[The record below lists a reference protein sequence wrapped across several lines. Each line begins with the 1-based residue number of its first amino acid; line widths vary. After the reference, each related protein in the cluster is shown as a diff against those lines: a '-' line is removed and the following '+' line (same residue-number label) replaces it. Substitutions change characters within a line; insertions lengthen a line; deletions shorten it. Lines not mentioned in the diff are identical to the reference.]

1 MMKPWKKFMSLVL
14 ASSMII
20 TLPAVTSAAE
30 FEATVYDV
38 SDDSGSE
45 AIENE
50 NTDTDAASFS
60 GNDDAASQNQTLDF
74 GDGQFDSEET
84 DFSSGDQEFVAD
96 ESEFADAAGAI
107 SMGTKPADGITENQ
121 PFISNTTGGSAN
133 FRIPAMVTLSDGTI
147 VAATDARWNTTS
159 DGFGLDTVV
168 SRSNDGGATWNYTFA
183 NYLGDNGNTS
193 TYSST
198 AFIDPALAV
207 DSHDTIY
214 MLVDLYPAGGW
225 IRNLSAG
232 SGYDDSGRLKLT
244 TEINPS
250 DKSTYD
256 YYLYEGKI
264 YENNGNPVSDL
275 TVDGYFNVKGN
286 YEGKPI
292 DTNLFFA
299 DSPFKVLKT
308 SYLYLTKSTDGGKS
322 WSEPT
327 MLNSQ
332 VKKSGEKFFGVGPGR
347 GLVVKND
354 NGTERIIFP
363 CYTNDNGTDGSTAV
377 IYSDD
382 NGTTWKRAYVTSVQT
397 SEATLTEANG
407 NIYMFTRYG
416 GYFVSTDN
424 GESWSEQKSVSGIS
438 YTKSCQMNAITYSK
452 KIDGK
457 TAILLSAATN
467 GRNNGKIF
475 VGLVQDDGS
484 IQWNEKYAYAV
495 NTGVFQYSCMTELN
509 DGSVALL
516 YENGTASEYFVKYS
530 MNTIIGKEGST
541 LTDKETGVKV
551 DFIKENVQSMTV
563 NPASVEKLNDK
574 KYVAYDVLPDTAD
587 YHETPATVTV
597 PLGDNLANAKELQA
611 FYVTEGN
618 VESVDGT
625 KSDNSFVFNV
635 PHFTVVGV
643 VDATSDAT
651 PPDNTIPDNGTKET
665 VNVSLR
671 IGQTVDYIQERTNA
685 GNYSNAYVNAVA
697 KDSGEYYKG
706 ATFGEG
712 TFGVSSSADS
722 KSSKT
727 QLTFKTAVGDNQY
740 YVTNENNK
748 YVYPYA
754 KEYYIGWQYSLKTS
768 TEPVAVTVAQQSDGS
783 IVISRNYSAWFG
795 STTAY
800 LSVSGSNLKESKVSS
815 NIYLYDKK
823 PGTSV
828 TLTGLKA
835 GTTSVVIGNTTYNIT
850 VTAVQEAT
858 VENGPFVSKQGQ
870 ENGKYVTKLTISK
883 GKSYSLGVNATGNV
897 KWSTE
902 NENIATVDQS
912 GNVTG
917 VSEGVTV
924 LYATID
930 GVTYSMP
937 IVVSGYTGNSKVFD
951 LYINDI
957 VDTTAY
963 YGVLYGSSTGN
974 VQASELVKVTQGEV
988 IYLVFNNSSSAAVDF
1003 FASPKVGYALTRM
1016 KATKSFGHY
1025 MALNGNDPA
1034 QTHFLK
1040 RPGAAGANQLARDF
1054 DSNGVAVKNLVQSA
1068 MNQTPKCDGGLG
1080 FTRKPNEKDTVS
1092 SILDFYSEKLP
1103 TVEKKIESI
1112 TRNGK
1117 KIAYKEG
1124 MVARVGD
1131 TINFAITVKKYECT
1145 DKVTYTDARLT
1156 ERLSNAFF
1164 DGNATVKNIQ
1174 ISGGTEEKSTTYY
1187 VTYKI
1192 EKTDLD
1198 TTITNVV
1205 DLDYTYQSEYST
1217 GDFGG
1222 TAQAEAKIVASNFP
1236 GIDDLVIDF
1245 GLPVNVTVNNWESA
1259 AGDKVKVTGKAKYG
1273 DVSITGDNRSPG
1285 GMTVTYTPNT
1295 ILKDVD
1301 TVTLTATA
1309 ENGTGTPVPYSFKV
1323 YPATTVYYEEGFA
1336 KYIGK
1341 WDKNGTGSIIEQ
1353 DLSVAGAGNAHY
1365 GYDTH
1370 YAGES
1375 YGPSNH
1381 TQATSSKIGDSASF
1395 DFTGTGIDIYANGS
1409 SGSDIAAIL
1418 ILKDNDKNQVVKLAY
1433 VDTKTGTGTTDA
1445 TNNQN
1450 QDSYNQPI
1458 VSLTGLAY
1466 GNYTVTIK
1474 HSAMNNKE
1482 NPGSL
1487 NLDGF
1492 RVYGTLADEKDNP
1505 VYTKDLEEN
1514 PSYVELRDKVLKALN
1529 LTPGDAKNQVHAAI
1543 SGEAEGATTAI
1554 VLKKGDKKVDK
1565 KDDKY
1570 VDDLKNNG
1578 PKNEIYL
1585 RKNEALEFKLTTD
1598 KIAQIGLKALTGA
1611 THYTLRINDDLQEKY
1626 ITSSTD
1632 MFYKL
1637 CDATENTNR
1646 EITVVITNNG
1656 GNTGKEILAITKLKI
1671 CDDPSAALT
1680 ALSEKDLEVALDDLG
1695 LSEKEDS
1702 TPTPTES
1709 PKPSEAPV
1717 PTESP
1722 KPSEAPV
1729 PTETPKPTESPKP
1742 SETPEATPTPTKE
1755 PEKPVKL
1762 STPKLGKVVSVSYN
1776 SVKVTWNKVKD
1787 ADGYRVYMKQ
1797 NGKWKSLGKVDSNS
1811 YTCKGLKTGKKYT
1824 FTVRA
1829 YKNTKDGVVL
1839 SAYDKKGISG
1849 TPKLSTPVLKSAKR
1863 SASGVTFTWKK
1874 TAGANGYVVYRKA
1887 NNGAWRAAAKVTK
1900 GTTYKDTTAKKGV
1913 KYTYTVRALRKSGA
1927 TSVYSDYNAKG
1938 ISVK

>member
-38 SDDSGSE
+38 SDDSDSE

-74 GDGQFDSEET
+74 GDGQSDSEET

-107 SMGTKPADGITENQ
+107 NISGKPADGITKNQ
-121 PFISNTTGGSAN
+121 PFISNTTGGSEN

-147 VAATDARWNTTS
+147 VAATDARWDTTS

-168 SRSNDGGATWNYTFA
+168 SRSSDGGATWNYTFA

-193 TYSST
+193 ANSST

-225 IRNLSAG
+225 IGNLSAG

-250 DKSTYD
+250 DKSTYG

-264 YENNGNPVSDL
+264 YENSGKPVSGL
-275 TVDGYFNVKGN
+275 TVNGYFNVKGN
-286 YEGKPI
+286 YDGKPI

-308 SYLYLTKSTDGGKS
+308 SYLYLTKSTDGGKT

-382 NGTTWKRAYVTSVQT
+382 NGTTWERAYVTSVQT

-407 NIYMFTRYG
+407 NIYMFTRHG

-424 GESWSEQKSVSGIS
+424 GENWSEQKSVSGIS

-563 NPASVEKLNDK
+563 NPASVKNLNDK

-618 VESVDGT
+618 EEYVDGT

-643 VDATSDAT
+643 VDATPDVT

-712 TFGVSSSADS
+712 TFWVSSSADS
-722 KSSKT
+722 KSSKI
-727 QLTFKTAVGDNQY
+727 QLTFKTADGDNQY

-754 KEYYIGWQYSLKTS
+754 ERHYGWQYSLKTS
-768 TEPVAVTVAQQSDGS
+768 TKPVAVTVAQQFDGS
-783 IVISRNYSAWFG
+783 IVISKNYGSRLV

-800 LSVSGSNLKESKVSS
+800 LSVSGSNLGASNDSS

-835 GTTSVVIGNTTYNIT
+835 GTTSVAIGNTTYNIT

-870 ENGKYVTKLTISK
+870 EKEKYVTKLTISK

-902 NENIATVDQS
+902 NKNIATVDQS

-917 VSEGVTV
+917 VNEGVTV

-937 IVVSGYTGNSKVFD
+937 IVVSGYTGSSKVFD

-957 VDTTAY
+957 VDTTVY
-963 YGVLYGSSTGN
+963 YGVLYGKNRDS

-988 IYLVFNNSSSAAVDF
+988 IYLVFNDASSAAIDF
-1003 FASPKVGYALTRM
+1003 FASPNAGYALTSM
-1016 KATKSFGHY
+1016 NATNSQKDY
-1025 MALNGNDPA
+1025 MALDDDDPA
-1034 QTHFLK
+1034 KTSFLT
-1040 RPGAAGANQLARDF
+1040 RAGAAGANQLAKTF
-1054 DSNGVAVKNLVQSA
+1054 DSKSTAVKNLVQRA

-1080 FTRKPNEKDTVS
+1080 FTRKPNETYAAAS
-1092 SILDFYSEKLP
+1092 CLDFRSEKLP
-1103 TVEKKIESI
+1103 TVEKKVESL
-1112 TRNGK
+1112 TRDGE
-1117 KIAYKEG
+1117 KIDYKEG

-1131 TINFAITVKKYECT
+1131 TINFAITVKKYECE
-1145 DKVTYTDARLT
+1145 DEIIYTDARLT
-1156 ERLSNAFF
+1156 ERLSKAFF

-1174 ISGGTEEKSTTYY
+1174 ISGGTEEQSTTYY

-1192 EKTDLD
+1192 GDTDLD
-1198 TTITNVV
+1198 KTITNVV
-1205 DLDYTYQSEYST
+1205 DLNYTYQSVYSS
-1217 GDFGG
+1217 GNFGG

-1245 GLPVNVTVNNWESA
+1245 GLPVNVTVKNWESA
-1259 AGDKVKVTGKAKYG
+1259 AGDKVKVTGKANYG
-1273 DVSITGDNRSPG
+1273 DVSIIGDNQSPG

-1295 ILKDVD
+1295 ILKNVD

-1309 ENGTGTPVPYSFKV
+1309 ENGKPVPYSFKI

-1336 KYIGK
+1336 EYTGN
-1341 WDKNGTGSIIEQ
+1341 WTKNGTGSITEQ

-1370 YAGES
+1370 YAKES
-1375 YGPSNH
+1375 NGPSNH
-1381 TQATSSKIGDSASF
+1381 TQAISTQIGDSASF

-1433 VDTKTGTGTTDA
+1433 VDTKTGAGTTDA

-1450 QDSYNQPI
+1450 QNSYNQPI
-1458 VSLTGLAY
+1458 VSLTGLAH

-1482 NPGSL
+1482 NVGKL

-1492 RVYGTLADEKDNP
+1492 RVYGTLADEKDNL
-1505 VYTKDLEEN
+1505 VYKKDLEEN
-1514 PSYVELRDKVLKALN
+1514 PSYVELRDKVLSALN
-1529 LTPGDAKNQVHAAI
+1529 LEPGDAKNQVHAAM
-1543 SGEAEGATTAI
+1543 SGEAAGATAI
-1554 VLKKGDKKVDK
+1554 VLKRDDK
-1565 KDDKY
+1565 KDDKKNDY
-1570 VDDLKNNG
+1570 VEDLKNNG

-1598 KIAQIGLKALTGA
+1598 RIAQIGLKALTGA
-1611 THYTLRINDDLQEKY
+1611 TKYTLRINNKLQEKY

-1656 GNTGKEILAITKLKI
+1656 GTTNNEILAITKLKI

-1695 LSEKEDS
+1695 LSEKEDP

-1717 PTESP
+1717 PTETP
-1722 KPSEAPV
+1722 KPSETPV

-1887 NNGAWRAAAKVTK
+1887 NNGAWRVAAKVTK

-1927 TSVYSDYNAKG
+1927 TSVYSGYNAKG

>member
-1 MMKPWKKFMSLVL
+1 MKPWKKFMSLVL

-30 FEATVYDV
+30 FETTVYDV

-60 GNDDAASQNQTLDF
+60 GNDDAASQDQTLDF
-74 GDGQFDSEET
+74 GDGQSDSEET

-107 SMGTKPADGITENQ
+107 NISGKPADGITKNQ
-121 PFISNTTGGSAN
+121 PFISNTTGGSEN

-147 VAATDARWNTTS
+147 VAATDARWDTTS

-168 SRSNDGGATWNYTFA
+168 SRSSDGGATWNYTFA

-193 TYSST
+193 ANSST

-225 IRNLSAG
+225 IGNLSAG

-250 DKSTYD
+250 DKSTYG

-264 YENNGNPVSDL
+264 YENSGKPVSGL

-286 YEGKPI
+286 YDGKPI

-308 SYLYLTKSTDGGKS
+308 SYLYLTKSTDGGKT

-382 NGTTWKRAYVTSVQT
+382 NGTTWERAYVTSVQT

-407 NIYMFTRYG
+407 NIYMFTRHG

-424 GESWSEQKSVSGIS
+424 GENWSEQKSVSGIS

-541 LTDKETGVKV
+541 LTDKETGIKV

-563 NPASVEKLNDK
+563 NPASVENLNDK

-618 VESVDGT
+618 VEYVDGT

-643 VDATSDAT
+643 VDATPDVT
-651 PPDNTIPDNGTKET
+651 PPDNTIPDNSTKET
-665 VNVSLR
+665 VDVSLR
-671 IGQTVDYIQERTNA
+671 IGQTATYFQDDLVTEEF
-685 GNYSNAYVNAVA
+685 SNKYVQVET
-697 KDSGEYYKG
+697 KEISKEYYES
-706 ATFGEG
+706 ATFDD
-712 TFGVSSSADS
+712 TKSFYVSSSADV
-722 KSSKT
+722 KDITNVTDPEK
-727 QLTFKTAVGDNQY
+727 LTFEADGHGQY
-740 YVTNENNK
+740 YVKNK
-748 YVYPYA
+748 SGSYVYPNATYTWPS
-754 KEYYIGWQYSLKTS
+754 GWSYSLKTGDKK
-768 TEPVAVTVAQQSDGS
+768 AVNITQAASG
-783 IVISRNYSAWFG
+783 IVISNSISYTGFMGYTQKTTSYLLVNG
-795 STTAY
+795 SSLKA
-800 LSVSGSNLKESKVSS
+800 SNSRSS
-815 NIYLYDKK
+815 IYLYNKK
-823 PGTSV
+823 EHKTSV
-828 TLTGLKA
+828 TLKGLVA
-835 GTTSVVIGNTTYNIT
+835 GTTSVAIGNTTYNIT

-870 ENGKYVTKLTISK
+870 EKEKYVTKLTISK

-902 NENIATVDQS
+902 NKNIATVDQS

-917 VSEGVTV
+917 VNEGVTV

-937 IVVSGYTGNSKVFD
+937 IVVSGYTGSSKVFD
-951 LYINDI
+951 IYINDI
-957 VDTTAY
+957 VDTTVY
-963 YGVLYGSSTGN
+963 YGVLYGSDRYS

-988 IYLVFNNSSSAAVDF
+988 IYLVFNGASSAAIDF
-1003 FASPKVGYALTRM
+1003 FASPNAGYALTSM
-1016 KATKSFGHY
+1016 NATNSQKDY
-1025 MALNGNDPA
+1025 MALDGDDPA
-1034 QTHFLK
+1034 KTSFLTK
-1040 RPGAAGANQLARDF
+1040 SGAAGANQLAETF
-1054 DSNGVAVKNLVQSA
+1054 DSESTAVKNLVQRA

-1080 FTRKPNEKDTVS
+1080 FTRKPNETYAAAS
-1092 SILDFYSEKLP
+1092 CLEFRSEKLP
-1103 TVEKKIESI
+1103 TVEKKVESL
-1112 TRNGK
+1112 TRDGE
-1117 KIAYKEG
+1117 KIDYKEG

-1131 TINFAITVKKYECT
+1131 TINFAITVKKYECE
-1145 DKVTYTDARLT
+1145 DEVIYTDACLT
-1156 ERLSNAFF
+1156 ERLSKAFF
-1164 DGNATVKNIQ
+1164 DGNATEKNIQ
-1174 ISGGTEEKSTTYY
+1174 ISGGTEEQSTTYY

-1198 TTITNVV
+1198 KTITNVV
-1205 DLDYTYQSEYST
+1205 DLNYTYQSVYSS
-1217 GDFGG
+1217 GNFGG

-1245 GLPVNVTVNNWESA
+1245 GLPVKVTVNNWESA
-1259 AGDKVKVTGKAKYG
+1259 AGDKVKVTGNANYG
-1273 DVSITGDNRSPG
+1273 DVSIIGDNKSPG

-1295 ILKDVD
+1295 ILKNVD

-1309 ENGTGTPVPYSFKV
+1309 ENGNSVPYSFKV

-1336 KYIGK
+1336 KYSEN
-1341 WDKNGTGSIIEQ
+1341 WDKNGTGSITEQ

-1370 YAGES
+1370 YADES

-1381 TQATSSKIGDSASF
+1381 TQATSTKIGDSASF

-1433 VDTKTGTGTTDA
+1433 VDTKTGAGTTDA
-1445 TNNQN
+1445 TNNQD

-1458 VSLTGLAY
+1458 VSLTGLAH

-1474 HSAMNNKE
+1474 HSAMNNEE
-1482 NPGSL
+1482 NVGTL

-1505 VYTKDLEEN
+1505 VYKKDLEEN
-1514 PSYVELRDKVLKALN
+1514 PSYVELRDKVLSALN
-1529 LTPGDAKNQVHAAI
+1529 LEPGDAKNQVHAAM
-1543 SGEAEGATTAI
+1543 SGEAAGATAI
-1554 VLKKGDKKVDK
+1554 VLKRDDK
-1565 KDDKY
+1565 KDDKKNDY
-1570 VDDLKNNG
+1570 VEDLKNNG

-1598 KIAQIGLKALTGA
+1598 RIAQIGLKALTGA
-1611 THYTLRINDDLQEKY
+1611 THYTLRINNDLQEKY

-1656 GNTGKEILAITKLKI
+1656 GTTGREILAITKLKI
-1671 CDDPSAALT
+1671 CDDPSAALV
-1680 ALSEKDLEVALDDLG
+1680 ALTEKDLEVALDDLG
-1695 LSEKEDS
+1695 LSEKENP

-1722 KPSEAPV
+1722 KPSE
-1729 PTETPKPTESPKP
+1729 
-1742 SETPEATPTPTKE
+1742 TPEATPTKE